1 MRRIVCEQTGLRSA
15 VREEKGG
22 YMRETV
28 SDIQNRRSVKEYK
41 TEQITDEELTA
52 VLEAGMN
59 APSGGNRQSPVFI
72 AVQNKEWIQK
82 LCRLNAEIAGAPEG
96 FDVFYGA
103 PTIILV
109 LADKNAPDAVQD
121 GSLCLGNM
129 FNAAYAL
136 GLGSRWINRIRE
148 TFETELG
155 KELLKEAGYEGEYI
169 GVGSCILGY
178 PANGFPEPIKRK
190 QDYYKIIR

>member
-1 MRRIVCEQTGLRSA
+1 M
-15 VREEKGG
+15 KD
-22 YMRETV
+22 TV
-28 SDIQNRRSVKEYK
+28 IDIQNRRSVKEYK
-41 TEQITDEELTA
+41 PEQITDEELMA
-52 VLEAGMN
+52 VLNAGMN
-59 APSGGNRQSPVFI
+59 APSGGNKQSPVFI
-72 AVQNKEWIQK
+72 AVQNPEWIKK
-82 LCRLNAEIAGAPEG
+82 LCKLNAEIAGAPEG

-109 LADKNAPDAVQD
+109 LAEKGV

-178 PANGFPEPIKRK
+178 PANGFPEPIERK
-190 QDYYKIIR
+190 ANYYKIIR

>member
-1 MRRIVCEQTGLRSA
+1 M
-15 VREEKGG
+15 KD
-22 YMRETV
+22 TV
-28 SDIQNRRSVKEYK
+28 IDIQNRRSVKEYK
-41 TEQITDEELTA
+41 PEQITDEELMA
-52 VLEAGMN
+52 VLNAGMN
-59 APSGGNRQSPVFI
+59 APSGGNKQSPIFI
-72 AVQNKEWIQK
+72 AVQNPEWIKK
-82 LCRLNAEIAGAPEG
+82 LCKLNAEIAGAPEG

-103 PTIILV
+103 PTYNLEQAEKGV
-109 LADKNAPDAVQD
+109 ANPLDD

-178 PANGFPEPIKRK
+178 PANGFPEPIARK
-190 QDYYKIIR
+190 ADYYKIIRQGDDDCRTLGCAAAV

>member
-1 MRRIVCEQTGLRSA
+1 MQRIVCEQTGLRSA

-41 TEQITDEELTA
+41 AEQITDEELTA

-136 GLGSRWINRIRE
+136 GLGFRWINRIRE

-190 QDYYKIIR
+190 PDYYKIIR

>member
-1 MRRIVCEQTGLRSA
+1 MRT
-15 VREEKGG
+15 
-22 YMRETV
+22 TV
-28 SDIQNRRSVKEYK
+28 EDIKNRRSVREYK
-41 TEQITDEELTA
+41 SNQIKDEELLE

-59 APSGGNRQSPVFI
+59 APSGGNKQSAVFI
-72 AVQNKEWIQK
+72 AIQNKDWIAR
-82 LCRLNAEIAGAPEG
+82 LCKLNAEIAGAPEG

-109 LADKNAPDAVQD
+109 VADKNASDAVLD

-129 FNAAYAL
+129 FNAAYAM

-148 TFETELG
+148 TFETDLG
-155 KELLKEAGYEGEYI
+155 RELLDEVGIDGEYI

-178 PANGFPEPIKRK
+178 PANGFPEPIPKK
-190 QDYYKIIR
+190 DNYYKILK

>member
-1 MRRIVCEQTGLRSA
+1 
-15 VREEKGG
+15 
-22 YMRETV
+22 MRETV
-28 SDIQNRRSVKEYK
+28 SDIQNRRSVKEYQA
-41 TEQITDEELTA
+41 EQITDEELTA

-59 APSGGNRQSPVFI
+59 APSGGNRQSPIFI
-72 AVQNKEWIQK
+72 AVQNKEWIQR

-190 QDYYKIIR
+190 PDYYKIIR

>member
-1 MRRIVCEQTGLRSA
+1 MQRIVCEQTGLRSA

-41 TEQITDEELTA
+41 AEQIADEELTA

-82 LCRLNAEIAGAPEG
+82 LCRLNAEIAGAPEE

-103 PTIILV
+103 STIILV

-178 PANGFPEPIKRK
+178 SANGFPEPIKRK
-190 QDYYKIIR
+190 PDYYKIIR

>member
-1 MRRIVCEQTGLRSA
+1 M
-15 VREEKGG
+15 
-22 YMRETV
+22 
-28 SDIQNRRSVKEYK
+28 DIKNRRSVREYK
-41 TEQITDEELTA
+41 AEQITDEELMQ
-52 VLEAGMN
+52 VVEAGMN
-59 APSGGNRQSPVFI
+59 APSGGNKQSANFI
-72 AVQNKEWIQK
+72 IVQNKEWIQR
-82 LCRLNAEIAGAPEG
+82 LCKLNAEIAGAPEG

-109 LADKNAPDAVQD
+109 IADKNAPDAVQD
-121 GSLCLGNM
+121 GCLCLGNM

-155 KELLKEAGYEGEYI
+155 KELLKEVGYEGEYI

-178 PANGFPEPIKRK
+178 PKSGFPAPTERK
-190 QDYYKIIR
+190 KDYYRILR

>member
-121 GSLCLGNM
+121 GSLCMGNM
-129 FNAAYAL
+129 VNAANAL

>member
-1 MRRIVCEQTGLRSA
+1 M
-15 VREEKGG
+15 K
-22 YMRETV
+22 ETV
-28 SDIQNRRSVKEYK
+28 IDIKNRRSVKEFRP
-41 TEQITDEELTA
+41 EQITDAELTA

-59 APSGGNRQSPVFI
+59 APSGGNRQSPIFI
-72 AVQNKEWIQK
+72 AVQNPEWIK
-82 LCRLNAEIAGAPEG
+82 RLCRLNAEIAGAPEG
-96 FDVFYGA
+96 YDVFYGA

-109 LADKNAPDAVQD
+109 LARKDVGNPVED

-129 FNAAYAL
+129 FNAAYAM

-155 KELLKEAGYEGEYI
+155 RELLNEAGYDGDYI

-178 PANGFPEPIKRK
+178 PLNGFPEPIERK
-190 QDYYKIIR
+190 NDYYKIIR

>member
-1 MRRIVCEQTGLRSA
+1 
-15 VREEKGG
+15 
-22 YMRETV
+22 MRETV

>member
-1 MRRIVCEQTGLRSA
+1 MQRIVCEQTGLRSA

-41 TEQITDEELTA
+41 AEQITDEELTA

-169 GVGSCILGY
+169 GVGSCTLGY

>member
-41 TEQITDEELTA
+41 AEQITDEELTA

-190 QDYYKIIR
+190 PDYYKISR

>member
-1 MRRIVCEQTGLRSA
+1 M
-15 VREEKGG
+15 K
-22 YMRETV
+22 ETV
-28 SDIQNRRSVKEYK
+28 VDLKNRRSVKEYRP
-41 TEQITDEELTA
+41 EQITDAELMQII
-52 VLEAGMN
+52 EAGMN
-59 APSGGNRQSPVFI
+59 APSGGNKQSPIFI
-72 AVQNKEWIQK
+72 VVQNQAWIKK
-82 LCRLNAEIAGAPEG
+82 LAKLNAEIAGAPEG

-109 LADKNAPDAVQD
+109 LADKSVGSPVED

-148 TFETELG
+148 TFETDLG
-155 KELLKEAGYEGEYI
+155 KELLKEAGYQGEYL

-178 PANGFPEPIKRK
+178 PKNGFPGPLERK
-190 QDYYKIIR
+190 KDYFKIIR

>member
-1 MRRIVCEQTGLRSA
+1 MQRIVCEQTGLRSA

-41 TEQITDEELTA
+41 AEQITDEELTA

-109 LADKNAPDAVQD
+109 LADKNAPDAVQN

>member
-1 MRRIVCEQTGLRSA
+1 M
-15 VREEKGG
+15 K
-22 YMRETV
+22 ETV
-28 SDIQNRRSVKEYK
+28 VDIKNRRSVKEYK
-41 TEQITDEELTA
+41 TDQITDEELMQ
-52 VLEAGMN
+52 VIEAGMN

-72 AVQNKEWIQK
+72 VVQNQEWIKK
-82 LCRLNAEIAGAPEG
+82 LCVLNAKIAGAPEG

-109 LADKNAPDAVQD
+109 LAKKGVGNPVED

-136 GLGSRWINRIRE
+136 GLGSRWINRIKE

-155 KELLKEAGYEGEYI
+155 LELRKEAGYEGEYI
-169 GVGSCILGY
+169 GIGSCILGY
-178 PANGFPEPIKRK
+178 PAHGFPEPIERK
-190 QDYYKIIR
+190 KDYYKIIR

>member
-1 MRRIVCEQTGLRSA
+1 M
-15 VREEKGG
+15 K
-22 YMRETV
+22 ETV
-28 SDIQNRRSVKEYK
+28 QDLKNRRSVKSYK
-41 TEQITDEELTA
+41 SEQITDEELMA
-52 VLEAGMN
+52 VIEAGMN
-59 APSGGNRQSPVFI
+59 APSGGNKQSPIFI
-72 AVQNKEWIQK
+72 VVQNPEWISRLK
-82 LCRLNAEIAGAPEG
+82 KLNAEIAGAPEG

-109 LADKNAPDAVQD
+109 LAQKNVGNPVED

-148 TFETELG
+148 TFETDLG
-155 KELLKEAGYEGEYI
+155 KELLREAGYEGEYI

-178 PANGFPEPIKRK
+178 PADGFPAPIERK
-190 QDYYKIIR
+190 KDYYKIIR

>member
-1 MRRIVCEQTGLRSA
+1 MQRIVCEHTGLRSA

-41 TEQITDEELTA
+41 AEQITDEELTA

-190 QDYYKIIR
+190 PDYYKIIR

>member
-1 MRRIVCEQTGLRSA
+1 MQRIVCEQTGLRSA

-41 TEQITDEELTA
+41 AEQIADEELTA

-82 LCRLNAEIAGAPEG
+82 LCRLNAEIAGAPEE

-190 QDYYKIIR
+190 PDYYKIIR

>member
-1 MRRIVCEQTGLRSA
+1 MQRIVCEQTGLRSA

-41 TEQITDEELTA
+41 AEQITDEELTA

-169 GVGSCILGY
+169 GVGFCILGY

-190 QDYYKIIR
+190 PDYYKIIR

>member
-1 MRRIVCEQTGLRSA
+1 MQRIVCEQTGLRSA

-41 TEQITDEELTA
+41 GEQITDEELTA

-190 QDYYKIIR
+190 PDYYKIIR

>member
-1 MRRIVCEQTGLRSA
+1 ML
-15 VREEKGG
+15 
-22 YMRETV
+22 ETIT
-28 SDIQNRRSVKEYK
+28 DIKNRRSCKEYK
-41 TEQITDEELTA
+41 PEQITEEELLT

-59 APSGGNRQSPVFI
+59 APSGGNKQSPIFI
-72 AVQNKEWIQK
+72 AVQNQKWIKK

-109 LADKNAPDAVQD
+109 LARKDAPTAVEDA
-121 GSLCLGNM
+121 SLCLGNM

-155 KELLKEAGYEGEYI
+155 KELLKEAGYEDEYI

-178 PANGFPEPIKRK
+178 PANGFPSAIERK
-190 QDYYKIIR
+190 ADYYKIIK